1 MNCDLDIFLDDE
13 FNSQQS
19 CMRMLDS
26 DGMVGQR
33 VTITT
38 EVNRLKTHNFAAGS
52 KDLFGN
58 FFQRFNDSTQ
68 KAKIHSSLFKI
79 DSVSS
84 IEQNDFLQ
92 LKH

>member
-19 CMRMLDS
+19 CVRMLDS

-38 EVNRLKTHNFAAGS
+38 EVNRLKSDNSAAGS
-52 KDLFGN
+52 KDLFEN

-68 KAKIHSSLFKI
+68 KAKIHSLFK
-79 DSVSS
+79 